1 MKNRQELIQEM
12 YKLYNG
18 YDEAVKQFVDFANR
32 CNDIKVLNTIVED
45 HRYNGNIR
53 RAVKRKF
60 KNNA

>member
-32 CNDIKVLNTIVED
+32 CDDIKMLNTIVEA
-45 HRYNGNIR
+45 HRYNGKIR
-53 RAVKRKF
+53 RVVKRKF
-60 KNNA
+60 KINT